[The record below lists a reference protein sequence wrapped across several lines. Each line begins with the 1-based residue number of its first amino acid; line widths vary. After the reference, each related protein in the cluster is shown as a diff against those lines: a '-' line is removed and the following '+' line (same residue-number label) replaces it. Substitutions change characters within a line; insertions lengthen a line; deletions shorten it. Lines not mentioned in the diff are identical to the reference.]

1 MMKLVAWFIFYLL
14 FLISLVL
21 IWKFQLGK
29 EGKDERGQS
38 IVNKANSISFALIPI
53 GAFLIDVFDKHIQPL
68 GYGTFK
74 MCIWSLIM
82 GAFIVNAG
90 IIQLLKR
97 I

>member
-1 MMKLVAWFIFYLL
+1 VAWFIFYLL

-21 IWKFQLGK
+21 IWKFQFGI
-29 EGKDERGQS
+29 EGKDERGLT
-38 IVNKANSISFALIPI
+38 ILNKAGSISFALIPI
-53 GAFLIDVFDKHIQPL
+53 GALLIEVFDRHIQPL

-82 GAFIVNAG
+82 GAFIVNAS